1 LINIEQLKNSPQVLW
16 RQKEQFSDGVGYS
29 WIDQLKLEAERTVTD
44 LQMKFAASRFPQ
56 STPLTK
62 VNVSQIFWA
71 PDDMVYALYFEKPAR
86 AALSGF

>member
-1 LINIEQLKNSPQVLW
+1 
-16 RQKEQFSDGVGYS
+16 VGYS

-62 VNVSQIFWA
+62 VIFKKI
-71 PDDMVYALYFEKPAR
+71 M
-86 AALSGF
+86 

>member
-1 LINIEQLKNSPQVLW
+1 
-16 RQKEQFSDGVGYS
+16 VGYS

-62 VNVSQIFWA
+62 VIKKNIHVGS
-71 PDDMVYALYFEKPAR
+71 ETG
-86 AALSGF
+86 SGSN

>member
-1 LINIEQLKNSPQVLW
+1 LFQNSSKAFSSIEVLW

-62 VNVSQIFWA
+62 VIFKKI
-71 PDDMVYALYFEKPAR
+71 M
-86 AALSGF
+86 

>member
-1 LINIEQLKNSPQVLW
+1 
-16 RQKEQFSDGVGYS
+16 VGYS

-62 VNVSQIFWA
+62 VIITSSFA
-71 PDDMVYALYFEKPAR
+71 D
-86 AALSGF
+86 SGFCLGGLGGEMVPFSPVFGIVDGGFVVG